1 MPYNG
6 AEASTVVEIR
16 EAPTAKYPWGIWLT
30 VAAGAVTIIYAISR
44 KK

>member
-6 AEASTVVEIR
+6 AEASTVVEITG
-16 EAPTAKYPWGIWLT
+16 APTAKYPWWIWLI

>member
-16 EAPTAKYPWGIWLT
+16 EAPTVKYPWWIWLI